1 MDKLMKTLALTDVTL
16 LVRVL
21 MADGGGALL
30 DVVQLQPSAQGVVV
44 NHTQVR
50 QL

>member
-1 MDKLMKTLALTDVTL
+1 MKMLALTDVTL
-16 LVRVL
+16 LVCVL

-30 DVVQLQPSAQGVVV
+30 DVVELQPGAQGVVV
-44 NHTQVR
+44 DHAQVR